1 MNHLYY
7 RLAVTNLKNNRQFY
21 LPYLLAGMVSAMM
34 FYLMRAIQGNDG
46 INAMRGAGTIGL
58 VLTMGVV
65 IVGACVCIFLFYTN
79 SFVMKR
85 RKKELGVYNIL
96 GMEKRHIAKVL
107 AWEAVILYTISV
119 CGGLVCG
126 IVFNKLMTMFLYK
139 LTGLSESIPFYVSSW
154 SCLQTAELFAVV
166 YALMLFYNFLQVK
179 LANPIALLH
188 GNNVGESEPKAK
200 WVSAVTGLVC
210 IFTGY
215 YLAVCADG
223 VLEAVNLFF
232 WAVILVI
239 VGTYELFLSVSIAV
253 LKLLKKNKKYYYQT
267 SHFITV
273 SGMMYRMKRN
283 AVGLANIC
291 VLSTMVLVILS
302 TTVCLYAGVED
313 SLQSSFAEEVT
324 ATFYFG
330 NVPDAA
336 AKEDLLQLFTA
347 EAEKQ
352 GREVTEVSEYT
363 NVVFVTH
370 SDGNEIALYDNEDA
384 SYGFSDMGM
393 LYVMTR
399 ADYEKYT
406 GRLPMQTPGQPLD
419 AFAQGSVM
427 VTASAG
433 FTGDVI
439 KVFGREYPVAGR
451 LELPE
456 GFPDKEME
464 GFLGDTEVTYLIVAD
479 DSALKD
485 FDAEIQYH
493 VGVETDG
500 TQEERKMY
508 ASAVREAVEAGKA
521 QAGFDYSLIDSR
533 AEQREEY
540 MGMNGGFLFLGL
552 FLGILFLMITVLI
565 IYYKQISEGFED
577 RERFAIMTKVG
588 MSRDMVKKAINTQVR
603 TVFFLPIT
611 VAVIHLVMAF
621 PMLKLMLMV
630 FGLANT
636 SLFVVCLEVTVVVFA
651 AIYFIVFRFTSRSY
665 YKIVYE

>member
-21 LPYLLAGMVSAMM
+21 LPYILAGMVSAMM

-46 INAMRGAGTIGL
+46 INAMRGAGTLGL

-107 AWEAVILYTISV
+107 AWEAVILYTVSV

-139 LTGLSESIPFYVSSW
+139 LTGLSESIPFYISGW
-154 SCLQTAELFAVV
+154 GCLQTAELFAAV
-166 YALMLFYNFLQVK
+166 YVLMLFYNFLQVK

-239 VGTYELFLSVSIAV
+239 VGTYELFVSVSIVV

-324 ATFYFG
+324 ATFYFDD
-330 NVPDAA
+330 VPDAA
-336 AKEDLLQLFTA
+336 VKEDLLQLFMA
-347 EAEKQ
+347 EAEKH
-352 GREVTEVSEYT
+352 GRKVTEVSEYA
-363 NVVFVTH
+363 NVVFMTH

-393 LYVMTR
+393 LYVMTK

-406 GRLPMQTPGQPLD
+406 GQALD
-419 AFAQGSVM
+419 EIAQGSVM
-427 VTASAG
+427 VTAFEGIAE
-433 FTGDVI
+433 DVI
-439 KVFGREYPVAGR
+439 KVFGREYPIAGR
-451 LELPE
+451 LILPE
-456 GFPDKEME
+456 DFPDKEIE
-464 GFLGDTEVTYLIVAD
+464 GFLGNTEVIYLIVAD
-479 DSALKD
+479 DNALKN

-508 ASAVREAVEAGKA
+508 ASAVREAVEVSRA
-521 QAGFDYSLIDSR
+521 QSGFNRSLIYSR
-533 AEQREEY
+533 TEQREEY

-577 RERFAIMTKVG
+577 RERFAIMIKVG

-636 SLFVVCLEVTVVVFA
+636 SLFVVCLAVTAVVFA
-651 AIYFIVFRFTSRSY
+651 VIYFIVFRFTSRSY
-665 YKIVYE
+665 YKIVY

>member
-21 LPYLLAGMVSAMM
+21 LPYILAGMVSAMM

-46 INAMRGAGTIGL
+46 INAMRGAGTLSI

-85 RKKELGVYNIL
+85 RRKELGVYNIL

-107 AWEAVILYTISV
+107 AWESVILYAVSV
-119 CGGLVCG
+119 CGGLVFG
-126 IVFNKLMTMFLYK
+126 IVFNKLITMFLYK
-139 LTGLSESIPFYVSSW
+139 LTGLSESIPFYISGRG
-154 SCLQTAELFAVV
+154 CLQTAELFAVV
-166 YALMLFYNFLQVK
+166 YILMLSYNFLQVK
-179 LANPIALLH
+179 LADPIALLH
-188 GNNVGESEPKAK
+188 GNNVGEREPKAK
-200 WVSAVTGLVC
+200 WVSAVIGLIC
-210 IFTGY
+210 ILAGY

-253 LKLLKKNKKYYYQT
+253 LKLLKKNKRYYYQT

-324 ATFYFG
+324 ATFYFDD
-330 NVPDAA
+330 VPDAA
-336 AKEDLLQLFTA
+336 AKEDLLQQFMA
-347 EAEKQ
+347 EAERQ
-352 GREVTEVSEYT
+352 GRKVTEVSEYA

-370 SDGNEIALYDNEDA
+370 NDGSEIALYDNENA

-393 LYVMTR
+393 LYVMTK
-399 ADYEKYT
+399 ADYEKYAKQAL
-406 GRLPMQTPGQPLD
+406 GEI
-419 AFAQGSVM
+419 AQGSVM
-427 VTASAG
+427 VTGSAE
-433 FTGDVI
+433 DVI

-451 LELPE
+451 LELPDD
-456 GFPDKEME
+456 FPDKEIE
-464 GFLGDTEVTYLIVAD
+464 GFLGNMEVIYLIVAD
-479 DSALKD
+479 DSALAD

-508 ASAVREAVEAGKA
+508 ASAVREAVEVSRT
-521 QAGFDYSLIDSR
+521 QSGFNRSLIYSR
-533 AEQREEY
+533 TEQREEY
-540 MGMNGGFLFLGL
+540 LAMNGGFLFLGL

-588 MSRDMVKKAINTQVR
+588 MSRDMVKRAINSQVR

-621 PMLKLMLMV
+621 PMLKLMLLV

-636 SLFVVCLEVTVVVFA
+636 SLFVVCLAVTAAVFA
-651 AIYFIVFRFTSRSY
+651 VIYFIVFKLTSRSY
-665 YKIVYE
+665 YKIVY

>member
-21 LPYLLAGMVSAMM
+21 LPYILAGMVSAMM

-46 INAMRGAGTIGL
+46 INAMRGAGTLGL

-107 AWEAVILYTISV
+107 AWEAVILYTVSV

-139 LTGLSESIPFYVSSW
+139 LTGLSESIPFYVSGW
-154 SCLQTAELFAVV
+154 GCLQTAELFAVV
-166 YALMLFYNFLQVK
+166 YVLMLFYNFLQVK

-232 WAVILVI
+232 WAVLLVI
-239 VGTYELFLSVSIAV
+239 VGTYELFVSVSIVV

-324 ATFYFG
+324 TTFYFDD
-330 NVPDAA
+330 VPDAA
-336 AKEDLLQLFTA
+336 VKEDLLQLFMD
-347 EAEKQ
+347 EAEKH
-352 GREVTEVSEYT
+352 GRKVTEVSEYA
-363 NVVFVTH
+363 NVVFVIH

-393 LYVMTR
+393 LYVMTK

-406 GRLPMQTPGQPLD
+406 GQALD
-419 AFAQGSVM
+419 EIAQGSVM
-427 VTASAG
+427 VTAFEGIAD
-433 FTGDVI
+433 DVI
-439 KVFGREYPVAGR
+439 KVFGREYPIAGR
-451 LELPE
+451 LILPE
-456 GFPDKEME
+456 DFPDKEIE
-464 GFLGDTEVTYLIVAD
+464 GFLGNTEVIYLIVAD
-479 DSALKD
+479 DNALKD

-508 ASAVREAVEAGKA
+508 ASVVREAVEVSRA
-521 QAGFDYSLIDSR
+521 QSGFNRSLIYSR

-577 RERFAIMTKVG
+577 RERFAIMIKVG

-636 SLFVVCLEVTVVVFA
+636 SLFVVCLAVTAVVFA
-651 AIYFIVFRFTSRSY
+651 VIYFIVFRFTSRSY
-665 YKIVYE
+665 YKIVY

>member
-21 LPYLLAGMVSAMM
+21 LPYILAGMVSAMM

-46 INAMRGAGTIGL
+46 IKAMRGAKTINII
-58 VLTMGVV
+58 LTMGVV

-85 RKKELGVYNIL
+85 RRKELGVYNIL

-107 AWEAVILYTISV
+107 AWEAVILYIVSV
-119 CGGLVCG
+119 CGGLVFG
-126 IVFNKLMTMFLYK
+126 IVFNKLITMFLYK
-139 LTGLSESIPFYVSSW
+139 LTGLSESIPFYVSGW
-154 SCLQTAELFAVV
+154 GCLQTAELFAVI
-166 YALMLFYNFLQVK
+166 YILMLCYNFLQVK
-179 LANPIALLH
+179 RSDPIALLH
-188 GNNVGESEPKAK
+188 GANVGEREPKAK
-200 WVSAVTGLVC
+200 WVSAVIGLVC
-210 IFTGY
+210 ILAGY
-215 YLAVCADG
+215 YLAVCANG

-239 VGTYELFLSVSIAV
+239 AGTYELFLSVSIAV

-291 VLSTMVLVILS
+291 VLSTMVLVIIS

-313 SLQSSFAEEVT
+313 SLQSSFATEVT
-324 ATFYFG
+324 ATFYFDD
-330 NVPDAA
+330 VPDAA
-336 AKEDLLQLFTA
+336 VKEELLQQFTVSA
-347 EAEKQ
+347 KNQ
-352 GREVTEVSEYT
+352 DRKVTEVSEYVNAVFLT
-363 NVVFVTH
+363 HNVE
-370 SDGNEIALYDNEDA
+370 NEIELYDNKE
-384 SYGFSDMGM
+384 SYGYQEMSM

-406 GRLPMQTPGQPLD
+406 GQALD
-419 AFAQGSVM
+419 KIAQGSVM
-427 VTASAG
+427 VTASTG
-433 FTGDVI
+433 FTEDVI
-439 KVFGREYPVAGR
+439 KVFGREYPIAGR

-456 GFPDKEME
+456 DFPDKEME
-464 GFLGDTEVTYLIVAD
+464 GFLGDTEVIYLIVAD
-479 DSALKD
+479 DSALKA

-508 ASAVREAVEAGKA
+508 VSAVREAVEAGRA
-521 QAGFDYSLIDSR
+521 QSGFSRCLIYSR
-533 AEQREEY
+533 TEQREEY

-588 MSRDMVKKAINTQVR
+588 MSRDMVKRAINTQVR

-621 PMLKLMLMV
+621 PMLKQMLMV

-636 SLFVVCLEVTVVVFA
+636 PLFVICLAVTAAVFA
-651 AIYFIVFRFTSRSY
+651 VIYFIVFRLTSRSY
-665 YKIVYE
+665 YNIVY

>member
-21 LPYLLAGMVSAMM
+21 LPYILAGMVSAMM

-46 INAMRGAGTIGL
+46 INAMRGAGTLGL

-107 AWEAVILYTISV
+107 AWEALILYTVSV

-139 LTGLSESIPFYVSSW
+139 LTGLSESIPFYVSGW
-154 SCLQTAELFAVV
+154 GCLQTAELFAVV
-166 YALMLFYNFLQVK
+166 YVLMLFYNFLQVK

-232 WAVILVI
+232 WAALLVI
-239 VGTYELFLSVSIAV
+239 GGTYELFVSVSIVV

-324 ATFYFG
+324 ATFYFDD
-330 NVPDAA
+330 VPDAA
-336 AKEDLLQLFTA
+336 VKEDLLQLFMD
-347 EAEKQ
+347 EAEKH
-352 GREVTEVSEYT
+352 GRKVTEVSEYA
-363 NVVFVTH
+363 NVVFVIH

-393 LYVMTR
+393 LYVMTK

-406 GRLPMQTPGQPLD
+406 GQALD
-419 AFAQGSVM
+419 EIVQGSVM
-427 VTASAG
+427 VTAFEGIAD
-433 FTGDVI
+433 DVI
-439 KVFGREYPVAGR
+439 KVFGREYPIAGR
-451 LELPE
+451 LILPE
-456 GFPDKEME
+456 DFPDKEIE
-464 GFLGDTEVTYLIVAD
+464 GFLGNTEVIYLIVAD
-479 DSALKD
+479 DNALKD

-508 ASAVREAVEAGKA
+508 ASVVREAVEVSRA
-521 QAGFDYSLIDSR
+521 QSGFNRSLIYSR

-577 RERFAIMTKVG
+577 RERFAIMIKVG

-636 SLFVVCLEVTVVVFA
+636 SLFVVCLAVTAVVFA
-651 AIYFIVFRFTSRSY
+651 VIYFIVFRFTSRSY
-665 YKIVYE
+665 YKIVY

>member
-21 LPYLLAGMVSAMM
+21 LPYILAGMVSAMM

-46 INAMRGAGTIGL
+46 IKAMRGAGTLGI

-85 RKKELGVYNIL
+85 RRKELGVYNIL

-107 AWEAVILYTISV
+107 AWEAVILYIVSV
-119 CGGLVCG
+119 CGGLVFG
-126 IVFNKLMTMFLYK
+126 IVFNKLITMFLYK
-139 LTGLSESIPFYVSSW
+139 LTGLSESIPFYVSGW
-154 SCLQTAELFAVV
+154 GCLQTAELFAVI
-166 YALMLFYNFLQVK
+166 YILMLCYNFLQVK
-179 LANPIALLH
+179 RSDPIALLH
-188 GNNVGESEPKAK
+188 GANVGEREPKAK
-200 WVSAVTGLVC
+200 WVSAVIGLVC
-210 IFTGY
+210 ILAGY
-215 YLAVCADG
+215 YLAVCANG

-239 VGTYELFLSVSIAV
+239 AGTYELFLSVSIAV

-291 VLSTMVLVILS
+291 VLSTMVLVIIS

-313 SLQSSFAEEVT
+313 SLQSSFATEVT
-324 ATFYFG
+324 ATFYFDD
-330 NVPDAA
+330 VPGAA
-336 AKEDLLQLFTA
+336 VKEELLQQFTVSA
-347 EAEKQ
+347 KNQ
-352 GREVTEVSEYT
+352 DRKVTEVSEYVNAVFLT
-363 NVVFVTH
+363 HNVE
-370 SDGNEIALYDNEDA
+370 NEIELYDNKE
-384 SYGFSDMGM
+384 SYGYQEMSM

-406 GRLPMQTPGQPLD
+406 GQTLD
-419 AFAQGSVM
+419 EIAQGSVM

-433 FTGDVI
+433 FTEDVI
-439 KVFGREYPVAGR
+439 KVFGREYPIAGR

-456 GFPDKEME
+456 DFPDKEME
-464 GFLGDTEVTYLIVAD
+464 GFLGDTEVIYLIVAD
-479 DSALKD
+479 DSALKA

-508 ASAVREAVEAGKA
+508 AAAVREAVEACRV
-521 QAGFDYSLIDSR
+521 QSVFHHCLIYSR
-533 AEQREEY
+533 TEQREEY

-588 MSRDMVKKAINTQVR
+588 MSRDMVKRAINTQVR

-621 PMLKLMLMV
+621 PMLKQMLMV

-636 SLFVVCLEVTVVVFA
+636 PLFVICLAVTAAVFA
-651 AIYFIVFRFTSRSY
+651 VIYFIVFRLTSRSY
-665 YKIVYE
+665 YNIVY

>member
-21 LPYLLAGMVSAMM
+21 LPYILAGMVSAMM

-46 INAMRGAGTIGL
+46 INAMRGAGTLGL

-107 AWEAVILYTISV
+107 AWEALILYTVSV

-139 LTGLSESIPFYVSSW
+139 LTGLSESIPFYVSGW
-154 SCLQTAELFAVV
+154 GCLQTAELFAVV
-166 YALMLFYNFLQVK
+166 YVLMLFYNFLQVK

-232 WAVILVI
+232 WAALLVI
-239 VGTYELFLSVSIAV
+239 VGTYELFVSVSIVV

-324 ATFYFG
+324 ATFYFDD
-330 NVPDAA
+330 VPDAA
-336 AKEDLLQLFTA
+336 VKEDLLQLFMD
-347 EAEKQ
+347 EAEKH
-352 GREVTEVSEYT
+352 GRKVTEVSEYA
-363 NVVFVTH
+363 NVVFVIH

-393 LYVMTR
+393 LYVMTK

-406 GRLPMQTPGQPLD
+406 GQALD
-419 AFAQGSVM
+419 EIAQGSVM
-427 VTASAG
+427 VTAFEGIAD
-433 FTGDVI
+433 DVI
-439 KVFGREYPVAGR
+439 KVFGREYPIAGR
-451 LELPE
+451 LILPE
-456 GFPDKEME
+456 DFPDKEIE
-464 GFLGDTEVTYLIVAD
+464 GFLGNTEVIYLIVAD
-479 DSALKD
+479 DNALKD

-500 TQEERKMY
+500 IQEERKMY
-508 ASAVREAVEAGKA
+508 ASVVREAVEVSRT
-521 QAGFDYSLIDSR
+521 QSGFNRSLIYSR

-577 RERFAIMTKVG
+577 RERFAIMIKVG

-636 SLFVVCLEVTVVVFA
+636 SLFVVCLAVTAVVFA
-651 AIYFIVFRFTSRSY
+651 VIYFIVFRFTSRSY
-665 YKIVYE
+665 YKIVY

>member
-21 LPYLLAGMVSAMM
+21 LPYILAGMVSAMM

-46 INAMRGAGTIGL
+46 INAMRGAGTLGL

-107 AWEAVILYTISV
+107 AWEAVILYTVSV

-139 LTGLSESIPFYVSSW
+139 LTGLSESIPFYISGW
-154 SCLQTAELFAVV
+154 GCLQTAELFAVV
-166 YALMLFYNFLQVK
+166 YVLMLFYNFLQVK

-232 WAVILVI
+232 WAALLVI
-239 VGTYELFLSVSIAV
+239 VGTYELFVSVSIVV

-324 ATFYFG
+324 ATFYFDD
-330 NVPDAA
+330 VPDAVV
-336 AKEDLLQLFTA
+336 KEDLLQLFMD
-347 EAEKQ
+347 EAEKH
-352 GREVTEVSEYT
+352 GRKVTEVSEYA
-363 NVVFVTH
+363 NVVFVIH

-393 LYVMTR
+393 LYVMTK
-399 ADYEKYT
+399 ADYEKYA
-406 GRLPMQTPGQPLD
+406 GQALD
-419 AFAQGSVM
+419 EIAQGSVM
-427 VTASAG
+427 VTAFEGIAD
-433 FTGDVI
+433 DVI
-439 KVFGREYPVAGR
+439 KVFGREYPIAGR
-451 LELPE
+451 LILPE
-456 GFPDKEME
+456 DFPDKEIE
-464 GFLGDTEVTYLIVAD
+464 GFLGNTEVIYLIVAD
-479 DSALKD
+479 DNALKD

-508 ASAVREAVEAGKA
+508 ASVVREAVEVSRA
-521 QAGFDYSLIDSR
+521 QSGFNRSLIYSR

-577 RERFAIMTKVG
+577 RERFAIMIKVG

-636 SLFVVCLEVTVVVFA
+636 SLFVVCLAVTAVVFA
-651 AIYFIVFRFTSRSY
+651 VIYFIVFRFTSRSY
-665 YKIVYE
+665 YKIVY